1 MTKRTTI
8 ATALSLALMTTPLG
22 AAMAGDNLA
31 GVSDA
36 EASFISGG
44 IEEFHTINGDV
55 LFVRDR
61 TSRWYRLQ
69 LNQGCLEPGF
79 RARQIEFENSGMSS
93 RVDRFTR
100 VRLLDSGR
108 YWGRNCRIDSIRRSV
123 APPQVDSKSP
133 ITLD

>member
-1 MTKRTTI
+1 MTKRTRI
-8 ATALSLALMTTPLG
+8 AAALFAALAASPLG
-22 AAMAGDNLA
+22 AAVAGDNLA

-44 IEEFHTINGDV
+44 IEEFHSGNGDV

-69 LNQGCLEPGF
+69 LNQGCLEPAF
-79 RARQIEFENSGMSS
+79 KARQIEFENSGMSS